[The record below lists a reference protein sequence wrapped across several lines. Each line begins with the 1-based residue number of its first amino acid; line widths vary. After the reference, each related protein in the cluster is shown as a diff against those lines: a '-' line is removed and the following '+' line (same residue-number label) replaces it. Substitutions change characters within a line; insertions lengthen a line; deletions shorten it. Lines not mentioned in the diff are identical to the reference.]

1 MSRISVGLCLLLTA
15 DLTKIM
21 MKLSY
26 EFSHHSTWH
35 HTSLTFTLQS
45 SNHGVLYCCTFPFD
59 DNKVRMTSSPVKSLN
74 RKWSLHQQVWS
85 QTVTQTF
92 YSKFRIV
99 STNTCIIYNKKCF
112 SVWSFQPF
120 SGLVTFWYTLL
131 LLIKL
136 RIKALSLT
144 MITSV
149 YVGRSEKV

>member
-99 STNTCIIYNKKCF
+99 STNTCIICKIY
-112 SVWSFQPF
+112 
-120 SGLVTFWYTLL
+120 WYTLL